1 MRIIVNIAIAL
12 VWLVNGL
19 YCKVLDHVP
28 RHRAIVAEILGK
40 EYSVL
45 ATRTIGALEIGMFIW
60 VISRIKSRWC
70 AIVQIVTVAVMNIIE
85 FFMVPHLLLFGRANA
100 LIALLFIIVIYLHEF
115 TQESSLRRRGIL

>member
-1 MRIIVNIAIAL
+1 MRTIVNIAIGL

-19 YCKVLDHVP
+19 YCKVLNQVP
-28 RHRAIVAEILGK
+28 RHQAIVAEILGK
-40 EYSVL
+40 EYASL
-45 ATRTIGALEIGMFIW
+45 FTRTIGMLEIGMFVW

-85 FFMVPHLLLFGRANA
+85 FLMVPHLLLFGRFNA

-115 TQESSLRRRGIL
+115 TQESSLRRRSIL